1 MKQKPHPKAVWLFFF
16 WPARPLTV
24 LLWAFLPIL
33 IVAFAWGGY
42 SLVQERF
49 PFTFPWVK
57 IVGIIFLFGIISDY
71 IWARLFYNSYFFELT
86 EESIKIESGVI
97 YKKYISIPYE
107 RIQNVDIYR
116 GIIARVLDL
125 SDIYIQ
131 TAGYSGYIQT
141 EGRLPGLSRE
151 DAEKIREDLIQRAKG
166 TKQGL

>member
-1 MKQKPHPKAVWLFFF
+1 MEYLHPKAVHWFFLENSG
-16 WPARPLTV
+16 A
-24 LLWAFLPIL
+24 LLGAIIPVFLIAIFISETGILESLIWKIFILSMVGLLSGYIIIKLLYWWANLL
-33 IVAFAWGGY
+33 Y
-42 SLVQERF
+42 KNYL
-49 PFTFPWVK
+49 
-57 IVGIIFLFGIISDY
+57 Y
-71 IWARLFYNSYFFELT
+71 ELT
-86 EESIKIESGVI
+86 KETIKIERGVI
-97 YKKYISIPYE
+97 WKKYISIPYE